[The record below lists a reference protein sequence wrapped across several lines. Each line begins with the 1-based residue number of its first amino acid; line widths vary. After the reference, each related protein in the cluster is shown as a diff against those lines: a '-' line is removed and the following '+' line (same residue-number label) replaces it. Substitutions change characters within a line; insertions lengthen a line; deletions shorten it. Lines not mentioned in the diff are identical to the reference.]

1 MGVCLI
7 YILATLELL
16 QSAVVGD
23 IISRG
28 CATLALL
35 LRTVHIKSSYMTI
48 FLNVVIVTTITH
60 LRDTHS
66 PSFGIRS
73 ISGTTMRRN
82 ASIARAIHVVI

>member
-48 FLNVVIVTTITH
+48 FLLHDNIPSSEAQQMTK
-60 LRDTHS
+60 LRN
-66 PSFGIRS
+66 R
-73 ISGTTMRRN
+73 
-82 ASIARAIHVVI
+82 